1 MRVKTN
7 MKTATKMKKT
17 ILMSALLLLTV
28 LGSVLTAGCTGDSTD
43 EPQPVQP
50 EPTVSKI
57 YRLEV
62 EALFDPVAAESRRQL
77 TRGLN
82 HESDNLNKVWKEG
95 DKVNAYDQSWGA
107 NKLKT
112 SLQPTPYGG
121 TSAKLS
127 GNISFDYI
135 EDNTTLHLVFPA
147 KDEWSYMGQ
156 NGNLQTLASQYDYA
170 LAETK
175 ILTHYDPKE
184 GESVDKYVI
193 TNSEHATFTNEQ
205 AIVHFILQ
213 NSNGEALN
221 VNSLTIN
228 AASNKLVQTKGKFAL
243 DGGKNAFE
251 RDTCG
256 PITVVPSPATS
267 DLWVALRNTHVGD
280 DKYVLTATDATGN
293 DYRYSKSHITF
304 EKGKAYEVTV
314 NMKSVAYAG
323 DLKEPLTLEAIDDG
337 TVTFTGLQ
345 DNTILEYSADSVNWY
360 RVSQTNNGYTIK
372 VGAKQK
378 LYLRGDNTT
387 LGYVNGNFV
396 HIGCSADCYI
406 YGNIMSLVASA
417 NFSSKTDYN
426 GTFYSL
432 FSNNTHLKDH
442 ETRNLILPIKILP
455 ENCYKDMFN
464 DCTELKKI
472 VCLATGITAEGCLDN
487 WFYKASTTGTFYR
500 SSSVDDSF
508 WSSKI
513 PSGWTVQVWPG
524 Q

>member
-28 LGSVLTAGCTGDSTD
+28 LGSVLTAGCTGDSAD

-50 EPTVSKI
+50 EPAVSKI

-62 EALFDPVAAESRRQL
+62 EAQFDPVAAESRRQL

-82 HESDNLNKVWKEG
+82 HESDNLNKVWKKD

-107 NKLKT
+107 N
-112 SLQPTPYGG
+112 SSGVPTLSPSSETLGG
-121 TSAKLS
+121 TSAKLT
-127 GNISFDYI
+127 GEFYFDALI
-135 EDNTTLHLVFPA
+135 GVGTKFNLVFPA
-147 KDEWSYMGQ
+147 KSEWSYMGQ
-156 NGNLQTLASQYDYA
+156 DGNLSTLESNFDFA
-170 LAETK
+170 LAKTT
-175 ILTHYDPKE
+175 IKE
-184 GESVDKYVI
+184 FDQTNNVI
-193 TNSEHATFTNEQ
+193 KTSDHANFTNEQ
-205 AIVHFILQ
+205 AIVHFILK
-213 NSNGEALN
+213 NSDGTANLD
-221 VNSLTIN
+221 VNRLTISTE
-228 AASNKLVQTKGKFAL
+228 SNKLVQTKGLFTSL
-243 DGGKNAFE
+243 GGASPV
-251 RDTCG
+251 TTYG
-256 PITVVPSPATS
+256 PITISRSSATNE
-267 DLWVALRNTHVGD
+267 LWVALRNEQKAA
-280 DKYVLTATDATGN
+280 DKYVLTATGSDGN
-293 DYRYSKSHITF
+293 DYRYSKSNITF

-323 DLKEPLTLEAIDDG
+323 DLKEPLTLEAIADG
-337 TVTFTGLQ
+337 TVTFSGLQ
-345 DNTILEYSADSVNWY
+345 DNTKLEYSADSVNWN
-360 RVSQTNNGYTIK
+360 RVLQTNNGYTIK

-378 LYLRGDNTT
+378 LYLRGDNST
-387 LGYVNGNFV
+387 LGTVGGNFV

-406 YGNIMSLVASA
+406 YGNIMSLVSPTA
-417 NFSSKTDYN
+417 FSTKTDYSG

-432 FSNNTHLKDH
+432 FSENAHLKNH
-442 ETRNLILPIKILP
+442 VTRNLILPIATLP
-455 ENCYKDMFN
+455 DNCYNKTFY
-464 DCTELKKI
+464 DCTQLTKI

>member
-1 MRVKTN
+1 
-7 MKTATKMKKT
+7 MKKT

-28 LGSVLTAGCTGDSTD
+28 LVSVLTAGCAGDSAD

-50 EPTVSKI
+50 EPAVSKI

-121 TSAKLS
+121 TSAILS
-127 GNISFDYI
+127 GEVEFGSFY
-135 EDNTTLHLVFPA
+135 EGMPYHLVFPA
-147 KDEWSYMGQ
+147 KEEWSYMGQ
-156 NGNLQTLASQYDYA
+156 NGDIDILASGFDYA
-170 LAETK
+170 TATTK
-175 ILTHYDPKE
+175 IKTFDPSE
-184 GESVDKYVI
+184 HYVI
-193 TNSEHATFTNEQ
+193 LTSDHATFTNEQ

-221 VNSLTIN
+221 VNSLTIS
-228 AASNKLVQTKGKFAL
+228 AVSNKLVQTKGLFTSLGASPV
-243 DGGKNAFE
+243 
-251 RDTCG
+251 TTYG
-256 PITVVPSPATS
+256 PITISPSSATNE
-267 DLWVALRNTHVGD
+267 LWVALRNEQVVD
-280 DKYVLTATDATGN
+280 DKYVLRATGSDGN
-293 DYRYSKSHITF
+293 DYRYSKSSITF

-323 DLKEPLTLEAIDDG
+323 DLKEPLTLEAIADG

-345 DNTILEYSADSVNWY
+345 DNTNLEYSADSVNWN
-360 RVSQTNNGYTIK
+360 RVLQTDNGYTIK

-378 LYLRGDNTT
+378 LYLRGDNST
-387 LGYVNGNFV
+387 LGTVGGNFV
-396 HIGCSADCYI
+396 KIACSNDCYI
-406 YGNIMSLVASA
+406 YGNIMSLVSPTA
-417 NFSSKTDYN
+417 FSTKTDYS

-432 FSNNTHLKDH
+432 FSNNPHLKDH
-442 ETRNLILPIKILP
+442 ETRNLILPIATLP
-455 ENCYKDMFN
+455 KNCYNKTFY
-464 DCTELKKI
+464 DCTQLTKI
-472 VCLATGITAEGCLDN
+472 VCLATDIKAEGCLDN
-487 WFYKASTTGTFYR
+487 WFYNANTTGTFYR

-508 WSSKI
+508 WSSNK